1 MFYKFSYYV
10 FVFNHVIL
18 FPQYYV
24 LHIAFFRSLYD
35 YVSRKKVVIRL
46 QKAIYVN
53 IKLPLPI
60 FI

>member
-53 IKLPLPI
+53 IKLPLLI

>member
-10 FVFNHVIL
+10 FVSNYVIL
-18 FPQYYV
+18 FLQYFV
-24 LHIAFFRSLYD
+24 LHIVFFRSLYD